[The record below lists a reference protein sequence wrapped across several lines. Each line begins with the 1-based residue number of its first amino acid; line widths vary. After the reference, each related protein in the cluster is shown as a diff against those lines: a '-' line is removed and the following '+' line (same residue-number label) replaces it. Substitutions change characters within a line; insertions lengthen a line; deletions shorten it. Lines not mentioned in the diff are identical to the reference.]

1 MKPKLERRQ
10 FLQKSALAFGAAG
23 AFGNSLLHVNAPQP
37 HVEEPSW
44 VELNGKTYGAK
55 PGHLGPIGGGKEYTE
70 IRTGGTYE
78 ADSFE
83 TLVDALSKAR
93 SGETVFIKGETE
105 IDLTADI
112 YIHDFFLE
120 IPAGVTLAGNR
131 GYNGSAGPILTSDA
145 LKTPLMIK
153 PLGPGVRITGIR
165 LKGPNPKRY
174 MRHHGRAF
182 GAEKLGSP
190 YYYKFP
196 TSSGIR
202 CEYDDLEV
210 DNCEIYAFGH
220 SGISLR
226 TGTGHRIHH
235 NFIHHCQYHGLGY
248 GISHDKSSSV
258 IEFNLFDSNRHSIA
272 GTGSAESRY
281 IARHNI
287 EMGTASS
294 HCFDMHGGRDRK
306 DGTNIAGGRIEIYNN
321 TFKVPGQ
328 RAVVVRGEP
337 VDTCEVFQ
345 NWFFHHLQPSDAVRG
360 EARTQTFD
368 NIYGTTEKKLI

>member
-1 MKPKLERRQ
+1 MPSPLKRRQ
-10 FLQKSALAFGAAG
+10 FLKNSALAFAATGALDNLNIRQAG
-23 AFGNSLLHVNAPQP
+23 
-37 HVEEPSW
+37 ETTSW
-44 VELNGKTYGAK
+44 IEQNGKIYGAK
-55 PGHLGPIGGGKEYTE
+55 PGPSGPIGGGKDYKNIVTS
-70 IRTGGTYE
+70 GDYE

-93 SGETVFIKGETE
+93 SGQTVFIKGETE

-112 YIHDFFLE
+112 YVDGFFLE

-131 GYNGSAGPILTSDA
+131 GYGNSAGPVLTSDA

-153 PLGPGVRITGIR
+153 PAGPGVRITGIR

-182 GAEKLGSP
+182 GTEKLGSS

-196 TSSGIR
+196 VSNGIR
-202 CEYDDLEV
+202 CEYDHLEV
-210 DNCEIYAFGH
+210 DNCEITAFGH
-220 SGISLR
+220 SGISLKA
-226 TGTGHRIHH
+226 GTGHKIHH

-248 GISHDKSSSV
+248 GISHDKSSSL

-272 GTGSAESRY
+272 GTGAAESRY

-287 EMGTASS
+287 ELGVASS

-306 DGTNIAGGRIEIYNN
+306 DGTDIAGNRIEIYNN
-321 TFKVPGQ
+321 TFRVPEQ
-328 RAVVVRGEP
+328 KAVTVRGEP
-337 VDTCEVFQ
+337 IDTCEIYQ
-345 NWFFHHLQPSDAVRG
+345 NWFFYHLQPSDAVRG
-360 EARTQTFD
+360 ETRTHTFD
-368 NIYGTTEKKLI
+368 NMYGATERKLI